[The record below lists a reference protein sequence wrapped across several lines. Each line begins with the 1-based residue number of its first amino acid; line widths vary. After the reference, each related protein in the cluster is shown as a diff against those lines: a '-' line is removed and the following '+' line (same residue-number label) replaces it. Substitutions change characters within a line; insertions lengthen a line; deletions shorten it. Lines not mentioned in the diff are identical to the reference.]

1 VAVTLFQESDREKKE
16 WVMAGSFPQNV
27 RMRRAMDIAVSTIPP
42 QKGRKPGP
50 GSFQAPI
57 STDRA

>member
-1 VAVTLFQESDREKKE
+1 VAVTLFQESDRGKKE
-16 WVMAGSFPQNV
+16 WVMAGSFPQKV
-27 RMRRAMDIAVSTIPP
+27 LISRAMDMTTRTVPP

-50 GSFQAPI
+50 GSFQLPI